1 LKKSSLLSI
10 AMALASVWVLTTP
23 AYADQTPMPTDAPKS
38 YEAECASCHMAFP
51 PGLLAQKNWQ
61 SIMTGLDKH
70 FGTDASLDAKTQT
83 EITNWLVKNAASKY
97 KYSALAPDNRITKS
111 AWFVKE
117 HGELRAD
124 VWKRA
129 GVKSAANCMAC
140 HKDAASGGFSEKNVQ
155 VPAK

>member
-1 LKKSSLLSI
+1 MKNNFLLSL
-10 AMALASVWVLTTP
+10 AVLLALPVF
-23 AYADQTPMPTDAPKS
+23 ADPSTMPSGAPKS
-38 YEAECASCHMAFP
+38 YEAECASCHMAYP
-51 PGLLAQKNWQ
+51 PGLLGQKNWQ
-61 SIMTGLDKH
+61 NIMSGLDKH
-70 FGTDASLDAKTQT
+70 FGTDASLDTKTQT
-83 EITNWLVKNAASKY
+83 EISNWLLKNAASKQ
-97 KYSALAPDNRITKS
+97 KYAASAPDNRITKS

-117 HGELRAD
+117 HDELRAD